1 MDRVVESGWGD
12 VEAEITAYKD
22 SPYILTMLQSSLR
35 SVADIF
41 SGGITGEAVDLGCG
55 DGRAIEIFCNDY
67 PELNW
72 TGLDSSSHAI
82 SAANTRKLASS
93 FSSQMSFAETD
104 FTTNA
109 TQYDFCFSSNALHH
123 ISTGADFWD
132 AVKDSTKSGGK
143 IYVTDFV
150 RPDNQSDIDG
160 FITSLKAQNVYTDTQ
175 FWADADASFKS
186 CFTLSEINADLS
198 STGLSLNARI
208 QDTGLGMS
216 IVEVYGTK

>member
-22 SPYILTMLQSSLR
+22 SPYILKMLQGSLR

-93 FSSQMSFAETD
+93 FSSQMSFVETD
-104 FTTNA
+104 FTTNT
-109 TQYDFCFSSNALHH
+109 TQYDFCLSSNALHH

-143 IYVTDFV
+143 IYVTDF
-150 RPDNQSDIDG
+150 IDQ
-160 FITSLKAQNVYTDTQ
+160 IIKAI
-175 FWADADASFKS
+175 
-186 CFTLSEINADLS
+186 LM
-198 STGLSLNARI
+198 GLSQVLKRKMCTQTHSFGQMPKHLLNRALRYQKLMQTCPP
-208 QDTGLGMS
+208 QD
-216 IVEVYGTK
+216 

>member
-1 MDRVVESGWGD
+1 MDRV
-12 VEAEITAYKD
+12 
-22 SPYILTMLQSSLR
+22 LTMLQGSLR

-41 SGGITGEAVDLGCG
+41 SGGIAGEAIDLGCG

-67 PELNW
+67 PNLNW

-93 FSSQMSFAETD
+93 FSGQMSFVETD
-104 FTTNA
+104 FTTNT

-123 ISTGADFWD
+123 INTGADFWG
-132 AVKDSTKSGGK
+132 AVKDSTKGGGK
-143 IYVTDFV
+143 IYVIDFI
-150 RPDNQSDIDG
+150 RPENQSDIDD
-160 FITSLKAQNVYTDTQ
+160 FITTIKAQNVYTDAQ
-175 FWADADASFKS
+175 FWADAEASFKS
-186 CFTLSEINADLS
+186 SFTLPEINADLS

-208 QDTGLGMS
+208 VDTSLGMS

>member
-1 MDRVVESGWGD
+1 MDRAVESGWGD
-12 VEAEITAYKD
+12 AETEIVAYKN
-22 SPYILTMLQSSLR
+22 SPHILTMLQGSLQ
-35 SVADIF
+35 SVAEIF

-93 FSSQMSFAETD
+93 FSSQMSFVETD
-104 FTTNA
+104 FTANT

-123 ISTGADFWD
+123 INTGADFWG
-132 AVKDSTKSGGK
+132 AVKSSTKSGGK
-143 IYVTDFV
+143 IYVIDFV
-150 RPDNQSDIDG
+150 RPENQSDIDD
-160 FITSLKAQNVYTDTQ
+160 FITTIKAQNVYTDAQ
-175 FWADADASFKS
+175 FWADAEASFKS
-186 CFTLSEINADLS
+186 SFTLSEINADLS
-198 STGLSLNARI
+198 STGLSLNVRI

>member
-12 VEAEITAYKD
+12 AETEIVAYKN
-22 SPYILTMLQSSLR
+22 SPHILTMLQGSLR
-35 SVADIF
+35 SVANIF

-67 PELNW
+67 PNLNW

-82 SAANTRKLASS
+82 SAANARKLASS
-93 FSSQMSFAETD
+93 LSSQMSFVETD
-104 FTTNA
+104 FTANT

-123 ISTGADFWD
+123 INTGTDFWG

-150 RPDNQSDIDG
+150 RPENQSDMDA
-160 FITSLKAQNVYTDTQ
+160 FITTIKAQNVYTDTQ
-175 FWADADASFKS
+175 FWADAEASFKS
-186 CFTLSEINADLS
+186 CFTLSEINSDLS
-198 STGLSLNARI
+198 STGLSLNVRMS
-208 QDTGLGMS
+208 DVGLGMS

>member
-12 VEAEITAYKD
+12 AEAEITAYKN
-22 SPYILTMLQSSLR
+22 SPHILTMLQGSLR

-67 PELNW
+67 PNLNW

-93 FSSQMSFAETD
+93 LSGQMSFVETD
-104 FTTNA
+104 FTTNT

-123 ISTGADFWD
+123 INTGADFWG
-132 AVKDSTKSGGK
+132 AVKDSTKGGGK
-143 IYVTDFV
+143 IYVIDFI
-150 RPDNQSDIDG
+150 RPENQSDIDD
-160 FITSLKAQNVYTDTQ
+160 FITTIKAQNDYTDAQ
-175 FWADADASFKS
+175 FWADAEASFKS
-186 CFTLSEINADLS
+186 SFTLPEINADLS
-198 STGLSLNARI
+198 STGLSLNARVV
-208 QDTGLGMS
+208 DTNLGMS